1 MNNHR
6 LFELVTPVVFAHRG
20 ASKFAPENTIASFRS
35 ALEMGA
41 LALELDIT
49 LTKDGE
55 VVVIH
60 DDTVDRT
67 TTGGTGAV
75 ADLDLAHIQT
85 LDAGAWFSMDF
96 AGEKIPTLQEV
107 FAFVQNKAL
116 INIELKN
123 AGKRNPDLVQK
134 AVELVKSMH
143 MQETVIFSSF
153 YPKNVRMVRELLPE
167 CPVGLLTLPGI
178 IGKLEILF
186 SAKISPDMI
195 HPHYSSLTAAFIQ
208 KQHAR
213 LRRVHTYT
221 VNEPALIRKMIDW
234 EVDGFFCDD
243 LITAQRVF
251 TDTH

>member
-6 LFELVTPVVFAHRG
+6 LFDLVTPVVFAHRG
-20 ASKFAPENTIASFRS
+20 ASRFAPENTIASFRN
-35 ALEMGA
+35 ALDMGA

-67 TTGGTGAV
+67 TNGKGAV
-75 ADLDLAHIQT
+75 ADLNLVEIKA
-85 LDAGAWFSMDF
+85 LDAGAWFSADF
-96 AGEKIPTLQEV
+96 TGEKIPTLQEV
-107 FAFVQNKAL
+107 FAFVRNRAL

-123 AGKRNPDLVQK
+123 AGKRNPELVQK
-134 AVELVKSMH
+134 AIDLVLSMH
-143 MQETVIFSSF
+143 MQEMVIFSSF
-153 YPKNVRMVRELLPE
+153 YPKNVRMVRKLLPE

-186 SAKISPDMI
+186 SSKISPDMI
-195 HPHYSSLTAAFIQ
+195 HPHYSSLSAGFIQ
-208 KQHAR
+208 KQHAK

>member
-49 LTKDGE
+49 LSKDGE

-67 TTGGTGAV
+67 TDGKGAV
-75 ADLDLAHIQT
+75 ADLNLAEIKEM
-85 LDAGAWFSMDF
+85 DAGSWFSTQF
-96 AGEKIPTLQEV
+96 VGEKIPTLQEV
-107 FAFVQNKAL
+107 FAFVQDKAL

-123 AGKRNPDLVQK
+123 AGKRNPELVQK
-134 AVELVKSMH
+134 AVDLTKSMQ
-143 MQETVIFSSF
+143 MQETAIFSSF
-153 YPKNVRMVRELLPE
+153 YPKNVRMVRDLLPE
-167 CPVGLLTLPGI
+167 CPVGLLTLPGL
-178 IGKLEILF
+178 IGKFEILF
-186 SAKISPDMI
+186 SSKLSPDMI
-195 HPHYSSLTAAFIQ
+195 HPHYSNLSASFIQ

-243 LITAQRVF
+243 LIIAQRVF
-251 TDTH
+251 AETH

>member
-49 LTKDGE
+49 LTNDGE
-55 VVVIH
+55 VLVIH
-60 DDTVDRT
+60 DDAVDRT
-67 TTGGTGAV
+67 TDGTGAV
-75 ADLDLAHIQT
+75 AELNLAEIKK
-85 LDAGAWFSMDF
+85 LDAGMWFLPEF
-96 AGEKIPTLQEV
+96 KGEKIPTLTEV
-107 FAFVQNKAL
+107 FAFVQDEAL

-123 AGKRNPDLVQK
+123 AGKRNAELVQK
-134 AVELVKSMH
+134 AVDLVTSMN

-153 YPKNVRMVRELLPE
+153 YPQNVRMVRELLPE

-178 IGKLEILF
+178 PGALEILF
-186 SAKISPDMI
+186 SSKLSPDMI
-195 HPHYSSLTAAFIQ
+195 HPHYSNLSPAFIQ
-208 KQHAR
+208 KQHTR
-213 LRRVHTYT
+213 LRRVHAYT

-243 LITAQRVF
+243 LITAQRIF